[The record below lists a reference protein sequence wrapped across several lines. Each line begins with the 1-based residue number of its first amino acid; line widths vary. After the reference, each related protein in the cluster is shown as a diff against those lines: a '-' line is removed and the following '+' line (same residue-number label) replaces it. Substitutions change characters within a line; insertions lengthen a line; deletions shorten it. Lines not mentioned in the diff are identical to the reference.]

1 MDTGVSFISR
11 KLIATFVTT
20 ILVAMVMSL
29 LNIDMTIY
37 EQGNH
42 FVGWTFFFSL
52 YVGAVVL
59 VYGNI
64 ISIGVELLQ
73 RKYFVIH
80 RWLYVGI
87 LGVFGALFGIAY
99 KEMTLA
105 IAGFLSAIFFA
116 LIDLWLIKNSY
127 KTKQLFFLILSPFLI
142 LFSLWLY
149 LQVMSP
155 SLPPFTQED
164 AVSYATSGEGTMISE
179 FPKKVGT
186 WTGIVDNYEVKRET
200 SVTSISDEE
209 YVVTFSEEW
218 KKGYISGRCFT
229 SYIVDRN
236 SMTIKESEGN
246 YPPYYAKYP
255 ANNYSH

>member
-20 ILVAMVMSL
+20 ILFAMVMSL

-52 YVGAVVL
+52 YVGAVIL

-64 ISIGVELLQ
+64 ISVGVELLQ
-73 RKYFVIH
+73 KKYFVLH

-105 IAGFLSAIFFA
+105 IAGFSSAIFFA

-155 SLPPFTQED
+155 PLPPFTQED
-164 AVSYATSGEGTMISE
+164 AVSYATSGEGTMISD

-218 KKGYISGRCFT
+218 KRGYISGRYFT

-246 YPPYYAKYP
+246 YPPYYANHP
-255 ANNYSH
+255 ANSYSH

>member
-42 FVGWTFFFSL
+42 FVGWTFFFTL
-52 YVGAVVL
+52 YVGAVIL

-64 ISIGVELLQ
+64 ISVGVELLQ
-73 RKYFVIH
+73 KKYFILH

-105 IAGFLSAIFFA
+105 IAGFSSAIFFA

-149 LQVMSP
+149 L
-155 SLPPFTQED
+155 
-164 AVSYATSGEGTMISE
+164 
-179 FPKKVGT
+179 
-186 WTGIVDNYEVKRET
+186 
-200 SVTSISDEE
+200 
-209 YVVTFSEEW
+209 
-218 KKGYISGRCFT
+218 
-229 SYIVDRN
+229 
-236 SMTIKESEGN
+236 
-246 YPPYYAKYP
+246 
-255 ANNYSH
+255 